1 MIAVHDINHRSGIS
15 TKLRFSFRLR
25 GADTSKPTFPRQS
38 QRRIGAAR
46 RLVMPRGVA
55 LIILTVA
62 GSSTTF
68 SIRAGSE
75 TPTSRACE
83 GDMTQPPYAPV
94 GAAPA
99 VRIWKGKTPSGSAAP
114 PTCTGWQ
121 SAQSG
126 TLLAVAGTFRTAE
139 GSTGLISRFGNVSSL
154 LSVRY
159 WSTTDQAWRP
169 LLLAAN
175 ALTKSVGGQQRGDF
189 TRAELESGQ
198 DLYFSQK
205 DGRAATDV
213 IYRMSLRKPGPDRFV
228 VETENVTSVRW
239 LALTL
244 FKPGDLRSLYVL
256 EQRSADTWSYYALTS
271 IAGGSWLTA
280 GHERSYINR
289 AVALYRHFAG
299 IPTDLEPPPAR

>member
-1 MIAVHDINHRSGIS
+1 VKHAWLPVDLATLWSLVS
-15 TKLRFSFRLR
+15 
-25 GADTSKPTFPRQS
+25 
-38 QRRIGAAR
+38 AAR
-46 RLVMPRGVA
+46 RLVMSRGAA

-62 GSSTTF
+62 GSSTSF

-75 TPTSRACE
+75 TPTSPACE
-83 GDMTQPPYAPV
+83 ADMTQPPSAPL
-94 GAAPA
+94 GAAPV
-99 VRIWKGKTPSGSAAP
+99 VRIWKDNNPQGSAAP
-114 PTCTGWQ
+114 PKCTGWQ
-121 SAQSG
+121 PAQSG

-139 GSTGLISRFGNVSSL
+139 GSAGLISRFGDVSSL
-154 LSVRY
+154 VSVRY

-175 ALTKSVGGQQRGDF
+175 ALTKQIGGQPRADF
-189 TRAELESGQ
+189 TSAELESGQ
-198 DLYFSQK
+198 NLYFSQK

-213 IYRMSLRKPGPDRFV
+213 IYRMSLRRTGPDRFV

-244 FKPGDLRSLYVL
+244 FKTGDLRSLYVL

-271 IAGGSWLTA
+271 IAGNSWLTA
-280 GHERSYINR
+280 GHEKSYINR